1 MENQKIDLD
10 KEMNL
15 NIIKARIFIMLRKL
29 PDLYDPCYESI
40 LRQLVRDNFEAE
52 KIERFQE
59 HFILFSI
66 GRPSVFDQLVG
77 IE

>member
-1 MENQKIDLD
+1 METQKIDLD

-29 PDLYDPCYESI
+29 PDLYDPNYQSI
-40 LRQLVRDNFEAE
+40 LCQMVSDNFEAE

-59 HFILFSI
+59 HFILFSL
-66 GRPSVFDQLVG
+66 GRPSVFDQLTG
-77 IE
+77 TE

>member
-1 MENQKIDLD
+1 MV
-10 KEMNL
+10 
-15 NIIKARIFIMLRKL
+15 
-29 PDLYDPCYESI
+29 S
-40 LRQLVRDNFEAE
+40 DNFEAE

>member
-1 MENQKIDLD
+1 MELQKIDLD

-29 PDLYDPCYESI
+29 PDLYDPNYQSI
-40 LRQLVRDNFEAE
+40 LCQMVSDNFEAE
-52 KIERFQE
+52 KIERFHP

>member
-1 MENQKIDLD
+1 METQKIDLD

-29 PDLYDPCYESI
+29 PDLYDPKYQSI
-40 LRQLVRDNFEAE
+40 LCQMVSDNFEAE

-59 HFILFSI
+59 HFILFSL

-77 IE
+77 TE